1 MFAYLKMKRICW
13 EYAQQNL
20 QDAEDWFAR
29 YDVGE
34 PHAFSR
40 EFQIKLNTAIY
51 GEAFT
56 DAEINDYLHPACRP
70 DPKTDG
76 RKIRFKRLG
85 MRYAAAIITA
95 AVLTTSAL
103 VGLGGVIADPQ
114 SCNDVQ
120 FSSVK
125 SGCFDNMVAGFLYPS
140 EYYNSS
146 KFNGHVMEG
155 HPDHVSPFQFTS
167 VPEGFEL
174 KSMHAYSTDSAK
186 GEIELNGNW
195 DQVNRIDY
203 TFTNETMGRLHITV
217 QTAHTSRFYFNE
229 RPKPEEGISRVINYR
244 GQDAFLLT
252 EQKLRSKNCALIWCD
267 GLNDYK
273 VFYNDHFSDVQM
285 NDQDIQNFV
294 FSVANS
300 IQLLQK

>member
-1 MFAYLKMKRICW
+1 
-13 EYAQQNL
+13 
-20 QDAEDWFAR
+20 
-29 YDVGE
+29 
-34 PHAFSR
+34 
-40 EFQIKLNTAIY
+40 
-51 GEAFT
+51 
-56 DAEINDYLHPACRP
+56 
-70 DPKTDG
+70 
-76 RKIRFKRLG
+76 
-85 MRYAAAIITA
+85 
-95 AVLTTSAL
+95 
-103 VGLGGVIADPQ
+103 
-114 SCNDVQ
+114 
-120 FSSVK
+120 
-125 SGCFDNMVAGFLYPS
+125 
-140 EYYNSS
+140 
-146 KFNGHVMEG
+146 MEE

-186 GEIELNGNW
+186 GEIELNDNW

-203 TFTNETMGRLHITV
+203 TFTNETMGWLYITV
-217 QTAHTSRFYFNE
+217 QTAHTSRFYFKE

-285 NDQDIQNFV
+285 NDQDIQEFV